1 MLATR
6 GGLPLGGVLTG
17 LSIEFFGVRHAL
29 LINGSLAII
38 AHLVI
43 GRIWARSPLPKEG
56 VATERPAA

>member
-1 MLATR
+1 
-6 GGLPLGGVLTG
+6 VLTG